1 MCTLPAF
8 RMHMNAHVETSSL
21 PWPKATSGCARAQ
34 TKSSSNCEE
43 TGLTARIMAAL
54 IRRRKSD
61 GHSNAWAL
69 HCASWIP
76 PRDAVRRNALKA
88 EEIIVT

>member
-1 MCTLPAF
+1 
-8 RMHMNAHVETSSL
+8 
-21 PWPKATSGCARAQ
+21 
-34 TKSSSNCEE
+34 
-43 TGLTARIMAAL
+43 MAAL